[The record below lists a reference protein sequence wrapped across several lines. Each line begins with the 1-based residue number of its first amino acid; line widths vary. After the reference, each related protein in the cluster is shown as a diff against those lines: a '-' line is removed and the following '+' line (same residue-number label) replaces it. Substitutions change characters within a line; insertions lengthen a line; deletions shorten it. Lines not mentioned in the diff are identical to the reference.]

1 MVSISSFCLM
11 RDLFSWSESSFPLP
25 QSLGKLQNYLS
36 LYFASSP
43 QVAGVPRFRFG
54 PPEDMPQTS
63 SSHSDLG
70 QLASQGGKAFSFPWV
85 FECKRENSVN
95 KLLKCGNLQLLNNC
109 QPREKNRK

>member
-11 RDLFSWSESSFPLP
+11 HDLFSWSESSSPLP
-25 QSLGKLQNYLS
+25 QSLGNLQNSLS

-70 QLASQGGKAFSFPWV
+70 QLASQGGKAVLGSLFHGPLGEKERIQST
-85 FECKRENSVN
+85 KHNSASGS
-95 KLLKCGNLQLLNNC
+95 C
-109 QPREKNRK
+109 

>member
-11 RDLFSWSESSFPLP
+11 HDLFSWSESSSPLP
-25 QSLGKLQNYLS
+25 QSLGNLQNSLS

-70 QLASQGGKAFSFPWV
+70 QLASQGGKAVLGSLFHEP
-85 FECKRENSVN
+85 
-95 KLLKCGNLQLLNNC
+95 LG
-109 QPREKNRK
+109 EK

>member
-11 RDLFSWSESSFPLP
+11 HDLFSWSESSSPLP
-25 QSLGKLQNYLS
+25 QSLGNLQNSLS

-70 QLASQGGKAFSFPWV
+70 QLASQGGKAVLGSLFHGPLGEKEIIQST
-85 FECKRENSVN
+85 KHNSASES
-95 KLLKCGNLQLLNNC
+95 C
-109 QPREKNRK
+109 